1 MTDLH
6 QFVQRFVEFI
16 NSANPALAQDL
27 VSPDARFF
35 VPGQPDPL
43 IGPDGYLAIIG
54 MMRGGFPDVQWQA
67 EDSVAEGDTVAV
79 RFTMTGTHGGPF
91 MGVPATGRPIR
102 VQAMNFYRLADGK
115 IVEEYGQPDMM
126 GLMMQIGAIPLP

>member
-6 QFVQRFVEFI
+6 QFVERFVEFI
-16 NSANPALAQDL
+16 NSADPALAREL
-27 VSPDARFF
+27 VAADARFF

-43 IGPDGYLAIIG
+43 LGPDGYLAIIG
-54 MMRGGFPDVQWQA
+54 MMRGGFPDVQWQV

-79 RFTMTGTHGGPF
+79 RFAMTGTHNGVF

-102 VQAMNFYRLADGK
+102 VQAMNFYRLDGGK
-115 IVEEYGQPDMM
+115 IVEEHGQPDML
-126 GLMMQIGAIPLP
+126 GLMMQIGAIPSP